1 MSSITKNASPR
12 KGLLG
17 QGWVRVMA
25 GIAILLALL
34 LVLVPYLMSW
44 SAKDW
49 LLENGADH
57 VEVQDIDFNP
67 FTGVVVI
74 KQLKVQADDRD
85 TLDIPRLLLDID
97 WGPLFSRK
105 VRVNTVTIDGVQL
118 TVDVSPDGGLQIAGI
133 KLAEDETGNEEAG
146 EPWDF
151 GIVELNIRNTVI
163 D

>member
-1 MSSITKNASPR
+1 MNSITKNASPQ

-34 LVLVPYLMSW
+34 LVLTPYVMSW

-67 FTGVVVI
+67 FTGVVVV
-74 KQLKVQADDRD
+74 KQQ
-85 TLDIPRLLLDID
+85 IFRLE
-97 WGPLFSRK
+97 
-105 VRVNTVTIDGVQL
+105 
-118 TVDVSPDGGLQIAGI
+118 VS
-133 KLAEDETGNEEAG
+133 K
-146 EPWDF
+146 
-151 GIVELNIRNTVI
+151 
-163 D
+163 